1 MTQEYTFVEAVLLG
15 LLYLWCWCEMNPFPI
30 PGPGDPGAMGVLLG
44 LCYGDLPTGCIL
56 GGTIGLMYISNFAYG
71 AAVPSD
77 TSMAGVIAIPMA
89 LKFGLTAGEA
99 VAVAVPFGI
108 MGALLNNM
116 RRAFAGNYWR
126 WSQKAIADRK
136 YNKLFVYAFWCPLI
150 QNVVVR
156 FLPVFLLLYLFGTAG
171 GNAVANM
178 PKWLS
183 GAFGM
188 MGTMLPGVGL
198 VLCIS
203 IMGNRTLLPYAVIG
217 FFLLGRFGFKMVEV
231 AVLAIFLGMLHTLFT
246 ATDDEDEDEDEEEE
260 TTEVKGMFS
269 AGQMVFFYWFWS
281 MLYRSSQ
288 CMEYFYG
295 TGNAAYMY
303 PFMKKIYKDNPDG
316 LQKGMERALEPWIT
330 HPAWG
335 FWMLSAQ
342 LAMEEDIN
350 LNGDPDGTKGQ
361 AISAMK
367 TGFMGPF
374 AGIGD
379 TITGSVRLPIIRSF
393 CYTAELQGNWTG
405 YIIMYVNNWIGFFE
419 GAVSAVIGYKA
430 GINSILK
437 IIGTPLFKKLLTI
450 AIVVGMTTMGALSAS
465 YVVIKTTIVFKD
477 EESGVEFALQDKID
491 AIMPNLLTFAYMCML
506 VAMQFKNVKTTTM
519 MLITVVIALVGA
531 LCGLW

>member
-150 QNVVVR
+150 QNVIVR

-203 IMGNRTLLPYAVIG
+203 IMGNRSLLPYAVIG

-246 ATDDEDEDEDEEEE
+246 ATDDEDENQNEMNVEENPE
-260 TTEVKGMFS
+260 
-269 AGQMVFFYWFWS
+269 
-281 MLYRSSQ
+281 
-288 CMEYFYG
+288 
-295 TGNAAYMY
+295 
-303 PFMKKIYKDNPDG
+303 KDN
-316 LQKGMERALEPWIT
+316 E
-330 HPAWG
+330 
-335 FWMLSAQ
+335 
-342 LAMEEDIN
+342 N
-350 LNGDPDGTKGQ
+350 
-361 AISAMK
+361 
-367 TGFMGPF
+367 
-374 AGIGD
+374 
-379 TITGSVRLPIIRSF
+379 
-393 CYTAELQGNWTG
+393 
-405 YIIMYVNNWIGFFE
+405 
-419 GAVSAVIGYKA
+419 
-430 GINSILK
+430 
-437 IIGTPLFKKLLTI
+437 
-450 AIVVGMTTMGALSAS
+450 
-465 YVVIKTTIVFKD
+465 
-477 EESGVEFALQDKID
+477 
-491 AIMPNLLTFAYMCML
+491 
-506 VAMQFKNVKTTTM
+506 
-519 MLITVVIALVGA
+519 
-531 LCGLW
+531 